1 MTFSKVIIFRWH
13 AFLFLFS
20 TCQLLCV
27 EVKDLQENILLVICN
42 LYVTRVFRYVS
53 RARRLPLSNV
63 DLACHRS
70 ADFQRPWRN
79 TFVKL

>member
-1 MTFSKVIIFRWH
+1 MTFSKVIIFRLH

-27 EVKDLQENILLVICN
+27 GVQDLEENILLVICN

-53 RARRLPLSNV
+53 KARRLHLSNV

-70 ADFQRPWRN
+70 EDFQRAGRN
-79 TFVKL
+79 TL